1 MPNECVDANQKAVAM
16 LHNGDHDQ
24 ALASFRRALIGIQ
37 ECVLESVDPEDE
49 RQGIMAFCHS
59 HRQLL
64 PIEQQGT
71 KDEMNG
77 EINNLVFSVAL
88 GDSES
93 AESQGATT
101 PGNLFGFY
109 NHAFVVKVLVPN
121 MVTRTSRQEI
131 DHYAMVST
139 VLVFNIAVTYHIE
152 GLLYGPSSSNNLRKA
167 LQLYLMA
174 TALLVTKQGGD
185 VQDLYMGHI
194 YSHFSEQEDA
204 MQCRVYLYQALF
216 IDSASGLHLIAGY
229 PYAFFY
235 LFTVCSEV
243 RRRRLNLARAR
254 APAA

>member
-139 VLVFNIAVTYHIE
+139 VLVFNIAVTYHIK
-152 GLLYGPSSSNNLRKA
+152 GLLYGPASSNNLRKA

-185 VQDLYMGHI
+185 VQDLYIIQLASWNIMVISTVIFLNKRMLCNAGCTSTRL
-194 YSHFSEQEDA
+194 YS
-204 MQCRVYLYQALF
+204 
-216 IDSASGLHLIAGY
+216 
-229 PYAFFY
+229 
-235 LFTVCSEV
+235 
-243 RRRRLNLARAR
+243 
-254 APAA
+254 

>member
-24 ALASFRRALIGIQ
+24 ALASFRRALIDIQ
-37 ECVLESVDPEDE
+37 ECVVESADPEE
-49 RQGIMAFCHS
+49 RQGMASCHS

-71 KDEMNG
+71 KDEMHG

-109 NHAFVVKVLVPN
+109 NHAFVVKALVPN

-185 VQDLYMGHI
+185 VHQDLYMGHI

-204 MQCRVYLYQALF
+204 MQFRVYLYQALF
-216 IDSASGLHLIAGY
+216 TDSARGLLVVIHTHS
-229 PYAFFY
+229 
-235 LFTVCSEV
+235 FTCL
-243 RRRRLNLARAR
+243 RCARKCVVAD
-254 APAA
+254 